1 LGTRYGIIL
10 ACSWTTE
17 AKTAPTSTGQAARQN
32 LRHGGTVYQKPKV
45 ERFGTF
51 RELTRVGFNGTT
63 DGFTICGVNGGTGN
77 ELCGAPN
84 EPICRNGSPVT

>member
-1 LGTRYGIIL
+1 M
-10 ACSWTTE
+10 
-17 AKTAPTSTGQAARQN
+17 
-32 LRHGGTVYQKPKV
+32 YQKPKV

-77 ELCGAPN
+77 ELCNLPDDQ
-84 EPICRNGSPVT
+84 CRTGSPPG